1 MDAVRLDPYGIQDA
15 ADRKEALAGFIE
27 SELEA
32 IETNLKDQLDSRSAC
47 TVNGI
52 GVIDPLRFINFLTTE
67 QFHPQQG
74 FRLLAVQHLAYACD
88 HNEDARLTGRDIR
101 NYAIERGYCHG

>member
-1 MDAVRLDPYGIQDA
+1 MDAVRLDPYGIQNA
-15 ADRKEALAGFIE
+15 ADHKEALARFIE

-32 IETNLKDQLDSRSAC
+32 IETNLKDQLDSQSAC

-52 GVIDPLRFINFLTTE
+52 GTINLYRFLNFLITE
-67 QFHPQQG
+67 EFNPQQG
-74 FRLLAVQHLAYACD
+74 FRLLAVHHLAYACD
-88 HNEDARLTGRDIR
+88 HNEEARLTGRDIR